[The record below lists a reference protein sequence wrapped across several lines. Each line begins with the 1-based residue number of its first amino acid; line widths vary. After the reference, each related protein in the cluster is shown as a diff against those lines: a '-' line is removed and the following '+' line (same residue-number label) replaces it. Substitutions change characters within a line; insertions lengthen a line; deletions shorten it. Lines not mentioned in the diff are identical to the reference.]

1 MKIVVKVPM
10 YCDKCRTKALK
21 IAAAAQ
27 GMVAGSLKQ
36 CSCNME
42 EEDEDR
48 IVIGDD
54 VDSVCLT
61 RSLRKKLGCSCTI
74 VEVEKV
80 KPVEPKI
87 IIRQHVDCWI
97 EEDKN
102 TLEVHTLAK
111 LQKLSKHFFS
121 LNSNFG
127 IGGVSKVS
135 LEVEKEKVE
144 AIRNG
149 VDAVCLAKSLKN
161 KLGFTTV
168 VSVEEVKN
176 GEEKPAEP
184 IQLASSY
191 IHYPHYPAVQYY
203 YDGLG
208 TFT

>member
-1 MKIVVKVPM
+1 MRKKDSMKIVVKVPM

-27 GMVAGSLKQ
+27 G
-36 CSCNME
+36 
-42 EEDEDR
+42 
-48 IVIGDD
+48 
-54 VDSVCLT
+54 
-61 RSLRKKLGCSCTI
+61 
-74 VEVEKV
+74 
-80 KPVEPKI
+80 
-87 IIRQHVDCWI
+87 
-97 EEDKN
+97 
-102 TLEVHTLAK
+102 
-111 LQKLSKHFFS
+111 
-121 LNSNFG
+121 
-127 IGGVSKVS
+127 KVS

-168 VSVEEVKN
+168 VSVEEVKK